1 MTINKR
7 PKLKSVG
14 IISSHPGS
22 NFARRSADMRFY
34 LGPDPEADERMRFFL
49 REIGQ
54 GPRAGRD
61 LIRDEARE
69 AMSLI
74 LSQQATPAQA
84 GAFLLVQ
91 RYKGETPEELIG
103 FAEAVRATARTIAPK
118 VEGLF
123 DIGSPYDGR
132 KKSIVVSPASALVV
146 AAAGVPVVMHGEKR
160 IGPKFGVPI
169 GDVLEALGI
178 DIDGEP
184 EAVERSIDETGA
196 GFMRQSRFVP
206 QVFALRELRTEIALR
221 TCLSTVEKIYNLAG
235 ASYSLLGLSHLPYAE
250 KMLSAAS
257 EMGFKRVMIVQ
268 GIEGNEDA
276 PTSRPCRAFVWDSS
290 PSADG
295 NSPLLR
301 TGEGPGVRDS
311 QELRID
317 PSEYGLQP
325 ATAEEMAGGD
335 AAENARIAEAVLSGE
350 SGGHRDLV
358 LLNAGLRIWL
368 AARAASIAEGLD
380 KAREAIDSGGARA
393 KLETLRARN
402 Q

>member
-1 MTINKR
+1 
-7 PKLKSVG
+7 
-14 IISSHPGS
+14 
-22 NFARRSADMRFY
+22 
-34 LGPDPEADERMRFFL
+34 MRFFL

-61 LIRDEARE
+61 LTREEARE

-74 LSQQATPAQA
+74 LLQQATPAQA
-84 GAFLLVQ
+84 GGFLLVQ
-91 RYKGETPEELIG
+91 RYKGESPEELMG
-103 FAEAVRATARTIAPK
+103 FAEATRESVLRIAPK
-118 VEGLF
+118 VEGLL

-146 AAAGVPVVMHGEKR
+146 AAAGVPVVMHGEKG

-184 EAVERSIDETGA
+184 EEVERSIEETGI

-250 KMLSAAS
+250 KMLAAAS

-276 PTSRPCRAFVWDSS
+276 PTSRPCRAFVWE
-290 PSADG
+290 
-295 NSPLLR
+295 R
-301 TGEGPGVRDS
+301 GEKR
-311 QELRID
+311 ELRID
-317 PSEYGLQP
+317 APEYGLRP

-335 AAENARIAEAVLSGE
+335 AAENARIAGAVLSGE
-350 SGGHRDLV
+350 GGGYRDLV
-358 LLNAGLRIWL
+358 VLNAGIRIWL
-368 AARAASIAEGLD
+368 AERAEAIGEGIEKARA
-380 KAREAIDSGGARA
+380 AIDSGAARE
-393 KLETLRARN
+393 KLEELRKLEEGRGKKRFRN
-402 Q
+402 EGR

>member
-1 MTINKR
+1 MTDHKARNAQILDA
-7 PKLKSVG
+7 LKDESAQAVADRFG
-14 IISSHPGS
+14 LS
-22 NFARRSADMRFY
+22 RSYVYRLRSDMRRNGHGETFQANARPT
-34 LGPDPEADERMRFFL
+34 GPTF

-61 LIRDEARE
+61 LTRDEARE

-91 RYKGETPEELIG
+91 RYKGESPDELTG
-103 FAEAVRATARTIAPK
+103 FAEAVRAGARTIAPN
-118 VEGLF
+118 VEGLL

-184 EAVERSIDETGA
+184 EAVERSIEETGV

-235 ASYSLLGLSHLPYAE
+235 ASYSLLGLSHLPYAK
-250 KMLSAAS
+250 KMLAAAS
-257 EMGFKRVMIVQ
+257 QMGFRRVMIVQ
-268 GIEGNEDA
+268 GVEGNEDA
-276 PTSRPCRAFVWDSS
+276 PTSRPCRAFLWDSTIRGDS
-290 PSADG
+290 D
-295 NSPLLR
+295 SPLPR
-301 TGEGPGVRDS
+301 TGEGPGVRANAL
-311 QELRID
+311 LRIRSQAH
-317 PSEYGLQP
+317 PG
-325 ATAEEMAGGD
+325 
-335 AAENARIAEAVLSGE
+335 
-350 SGGHRDLV
+350 
-358 LLNAGLRIWL
+358 
-368 AARAASIAEGLD
+368 RAAHPAAQRRHRLAD
-380 KAREAIDSGGARA
+380 RPRA
-393 KLETLRARN
+393 
-402 Q
+402 

>member
-1 MTINKR
+1 MAINKR
-7 PKLKSVG
+7 PKAKSFG
-14 IISSHPGS
+14 LGSSATESPRAVYDFDS
-22 NFARRSADMRFY
+22 YRS
-34 LGPDPEADERMRFFL
+34 PSPEVFERMRFFL

-54 GPRAGRD
+54 GPRAGRN
-61 LIRDEARE
+61 LTRDEARE

-84 GAFLLVQ
+84 GGFLLVQ
-91 RYKGETPEELIG
+91 RYKGESPDELIG
-103 FAEAVRATARTIAPK
+103 FAEAVRAGSHTIAPK
-118 VEGLF
+118 IEGLL

-160 IGPKFGVPI
+160 IGPKFGIPI

-178 DIDGEP
+178 DIEGEP
-184 EAVERSIDETGA
+184 EDAERSIHETGL

-276 PTSRPCRAFVWDSS
+276 PTSRPCRAFLWEQGAKSQ
-290 PSADG
+290 
-295 NSPLLR
+295 
-301 TGEGPGVRDS
+301 EPGAR
-311 QELRID
+311 ELRID

-325 ATAEEMAGGD
+325 ATAEEMTGGD
-335 AAENARIAEAVLSGE
+335 AAENACIAEAVLTGE

-358 LLNAGLRIWL
+358 LLNAGLRVWL
-368 AARAASIAEGLD
+368 AERATSIGEGIE
-380 KAREAIDSGGARA
+380 KAQDAIDSGAARG
-393 KLETLRARN
+393 KLEHLRTRN
-402 Q
+402 K

>member
-1 MTINKR
+1 
-7 PKLKSVG
+7 
-14 IISSHPGS
+14 
-22 NFARRSADMRFY
+22 
-34 LGPDPEADERMRFFL
+34 MRFFL

-61 LIRDEARE
+61 LTREEGRE

-84 GAFLLVQ
+84 GGFLLVQ
-91 RYKGETPEELIG
+91 RYKGESPEELIG
-103 FAEAVRATARTIAPK
+103 FAEAVRSSAQTIAPK
-118 VEGLF
+118 VEGLL

-132 KKSIVVSPASALVV
+132 KKSIVVSPASAIVI

-178 DIDGEP
+178 AIDGEP
-184 EAVERSIDETGA
+184 DEVVRSIEETGV
-196 GFMRQSRFVP
+196 GFMRQERFVP

-250 KMLSAAS
+250 KMLAAAT
-257 EMGFKRVMIVQ
+257 EIGFKRVMIVQ

-276 PTSRPCRAFVWDSS
+276 PTSRPCRAFLWER
-290 PSADG
+290 G
-295 NSPLLR
+295 NGN
-301 TGEGPGVRDS
+301 GEMGEKR
-311 QELRID
+311 ELRID
-317 PSEYGLQP
+317 PADYGVQP
-325 ATAEEMAGGD
+325 ASAEEMAGGD
-335 AAENARIAEAVLSGE
+335 AAANARSAEAVLSGE
-350 SGGHRDLV
+350 PGGHRDLV

-368 AARAASIAEGLD
+368 AERAASIAEGIE
-380 KAREAIDSGGARA
+380 KAREAIDSGAARA
-393 KLETLRARN
+393 RLKQLSARRR
-402 Q
+402 

>member
-1 MTINKR
+1 MAVKKR
-7 PKLKSVG
+7 PKLRLVG
-14 IISSHPGS
+14 LARPGHTDLLQSSTDKPAIPKPYS
-22 NFARRSADMRFY
+22 S
-34 LGPDPEADERMRFFL
+34 PSPEAFERMRFFL

-61 LIRDEARE
+61 LTREEARE
-69 AMSLI
+69 AMSLV
-74 LSQQATPAQA
+74 LAAEATPAQA

-91 RYKGETPEELIG
+91 RYKGETPDELVG
-103 FAEAVRATARTIAPK
+103 FAQAIRESAQTIAPNAK
-118 VEGLF
+118 GLL

-132 KKSIVVSPASALVV
+132 KKSIVVSPASALVL

-178 DIDGEP
+178 DIEGEP
-184 EAVERSIDETGA
+184 EDVERSIHEMGL
-196 GFMRQSRFVP
+196 GFMGQSRFVP
-206 QVFALRELRTEIALR
+206 QVFALRELRTEVALR

-276 PTSRPCRAFVWDSS
+276 PTSRPCRAFLW
-290 PSADG
+290 
-295 NSPLLR
+295 
-301 TGEGPGVRDS
+301 EQGVKS
-311 QELRID
+311 QEPRVEELRID
-317 PSEYGLQP
+317 PSEYGLHP
-325 ATAEEMAGGD
+325 ATAEEMTGGD

-368 AARAASIAEGLD
+368 AERATSIDEGIE
-380 KAREAIDSGGARA
+380 KAREVIDSGAARE
-393 KLETLRARN
+393 KLEQLQARSK
-402 Q
+402 